1 MLLYS
6 AEGLRTLQCHD
17 VTVPRVVRKAIFILR
32 LWRPRRQRL
41 HAQRQDVNKHG
52 THNSVCINSDLSIGC
67 VNARSIA
74 GKSAVLC
81 KVAADYDL
89 DVLVITETWHE
100 SISSVS
106 LKRATPAG
114 FKFIECARPIMSTM
128 NVHDAGFQNHGGLA
142 FFCRQDFQL
151 KKKLLDVQATTFE
164 YLCCMMNVKQSS
176 FLLLG
181 VYRPGSQSVS
191 SLFFDEL
198 VSLLEQ
204 ISLFKCPI
212 VVCGDFNI
220 HVDDTTDPHAVRFL
234 QLLESF
240 DCRQH
245 VDTLTHIVGHTLDL
259 VITRRESAV
268 HMVKVRDLISDHFL
282 ITFKLCI
289 KKTIAEQLWTTSR
302 AWR

>member
-17 VTVPRVVRKAIFILR
+17 VTVPRVVRKAIFSL
-32 LWRPRRQRL
+32 RL

-114 FKFIECARPIMSTM
+114 FKFIECARPIMSTT
-128 NVHDAGFQNHGGLA
+128 NAHDAGFQNHGGLA

-151 KKKLLDVQATTFE
+151 QRNCWMCKPRLL
-164 YLCCMMNVKQSS
+164 
-176 FLLLG
+176 
-181 VYRPGSQSVS
+181 
-191 SLFFDEL
+191 
-198 VSLLEQ
+198 
-204 ISLFKCPI
+204 
-212 VVCGDFNI
+212 NI
-220 HVDDTTDPHAVRFL
+220 CVA
-234 QLLESF
+234 
-240 DCRQH
+240 
-245 VDTLTHIVGHTLDL
+245 
-259 VITRRESAV
+259 
-268 HMVKVRDLISDHFL
+268 
-282 ITFKLCI
+282 
-289 KKTIAEQLWTTSR
+289 
-302 AWR
+302 